1 MIVIAYYDAKV
12 NIKINILFLIH
23 VKYAL
28 FKRGY
33 MAKKTIKIMCEGA
46 ELVDINNLLE
56 LQGDL
61 KVLED
66 KEYEKLKKSILDLG
80 FSFPVQ
86 AWKDGNKIYILD
98 AHQRTRALKKMRDE
112 EGYQIPLLP
121 VAWIKAK
128 DKREAAK
135 KVLAA
140 TSQYGQVTNDGLH
153 SFMNEFDLSLDQIKD
168 FIKLPEIDMKAFEN
182 AYFPELNEVA
192 FKAKVGS
199 IEIDEKDFQK
209 FNHQCPKCG
218 FGFN

>member
-1 MIVIAYYDAKV
+1 
-12 NIKINILFLIH
+12 
-23 VKYAL
+23 
-28 FKRGY
+28 

-66 KEYEKLKKSILDLG
+66 NEYEKLKKSILDLG

-153 SFMNEFDLSLDQIKD
+153 LFMNEFDLSLDQIKD